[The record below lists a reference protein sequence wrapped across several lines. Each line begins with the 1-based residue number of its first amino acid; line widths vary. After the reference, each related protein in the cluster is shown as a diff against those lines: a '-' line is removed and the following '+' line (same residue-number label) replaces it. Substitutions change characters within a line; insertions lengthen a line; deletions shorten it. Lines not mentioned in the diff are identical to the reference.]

1 MRRLRAEKF
10 GMESSTILSVISI
23 ILFCACCRQFIKTVV
38 TPIPLLA
45 SERPYA
51 RGAMQ
56 LGKFY
61 KVIAWGS
68 MTGVFLLGTSIS
80 FYQVFSSL

>member
-1 MRRLRAEKF
+1 
-10 GMESSTILSVISI
+10 MENEILSLASVFF
-23 ILFCACCRQFIKTVV
+23 FCVCCHQLIKAVV

-51 RGAMQ
+51 RPAMQ

-61 KVIAWGS
+61 KVVAWGVMS
-68 MTGVFLLGTSIS
+68 GVFLMGLIYS
-80 FYQVFSSL
+80 FQKVFMATF